1 MAGLS
6 GMTNALL
13 LAIINAAADAPTS
26 EDGNLRLVLLFMA
39 TMGIFIVAQNYI
51 LSRSTRLVQTLLN
64 NIRLKILDQ
73 LLHAELSRLESV
85 SKARIFAGFS
95 TETLTISQ
103 SATTITIAAQAG
115 IMVAFS
121 MIYLAIL
128 SRPAFFLT
136 IGFTFVG
143 TLTYLRISRDIQS
156 EMQLA
161 FRNEHGFLGML
172 AQVMDGFKQVKLHR
186 LRAEALGNALRS
198 TSRSIAEL
206 RILANNKFNG
216 HYTFSQC
223 VFYMLIASVVFLL
236 PRFNEPSSEVLRK
249 VTATILFITTPLT
262 SLIAAVPVVSS
273 ANAAVDSIVNLER
286 ELARAEDHHGND
298 EPYVPRDGFS
308 EIRLEQVAFR
318 YGETGDS
325 AEFSLGPLNLDIRSG
340 EILFIV
346 GGNGSGKSTLMK
358 LLTALYYPQSGRVLL
373 DGVPLSEMNYQAYRS
388 LFTVIFTDY
397 HIFDRLYG
405 LSGYSPQQ
413 VADFLQLYRLQDQTA
428 LVEDCW
434 ETTELSTGQRKRLAL
449 IVSHLENRPIYVMDE
464 WAADQDPLFRRYFYE
479 VILPDLK
486 RQGKTVIAATHDD
499 RYFYIADRVL
509 AMDFGQI
516 SPFSDKNNINGR
528 EAGV

>member
-13 LAIINAAADAPTS
+13 LAIINSAADAPTS
-26 EDGNLRLVLLFMA
+26 EEGNLRLLLLFMT

-73 LLHAELSRLESV
+73 LLHADLLRLESIP
-85 SKARIFAGFS
+85 KAQIFAGFS

-121 MIYLAIL
+121 MIYLAVL
-128 SRPAFFLT
+128 SRAAFFLT
-136 IGFTFVG
+136 IAFTLIG

-156 EMQLA
+156 EMRRA
-161 FRNEHGFLGML
+161 FKDEHGFLGLL
-172 AQVMDGFKQVKLHR
+172 AQVTDGFKQVKLHQP
-186 LRAEALGNALRS
+186 RAQALSNALRS

-206 RILANNKFNG
+206 RIRANNKFNG

-273 ANAAVDSIVNLER
+273 ANAAVENVINLER
-286 ELARAEDHHGND
+286 ELARAEEHRGDD
-298 EPYVPRDGFS
+298 EPYLSRNAFR
-308 EIRLEQVAFR
+308 EIRLEQVGFR
-318 YGETGDS
+318 YGESADS
-325 AEFSLGPLNLDIRSG
+325 TQFSLGPLNLDIRPG

-358 LLTALYYPQSGRVLL
+358 LLTALYYPQAGRIVL
-373 DGVPLSEMNYQAYRS
+373 DGIPLSDENYHEYRS

-397 HIFDRLYG
+397 CLFDRLYG
-405 LSGYSPQQ
+405 VSEYSRQQ
-413 VADFLQLYRLQDQTA
+413 VEDLLRLYRLQDKTA
-428 LVEDCW
+428 LIEDHW

-486 RQGKTVIAATHDD
+486 QKGKTVIAATHDD
-499 RYFYIADRVL
+499 RYFHIADRVV

-516 SPFSDKNNINGR
+516 SPLDGKNETNGR
-528 EAGV
+528 ESQA